1 MGWHADPERLFRDAY
16 SGDFGI
22 GFYGYEKNA
31 GAYLSCSADAGWLC
45 IGCDVLV
52 EEQEVQ
58 GSAAADVAARCGGAV
73 RLRVTPRDAF
83 RRRLY
88 LQPLGL
94 LLQLDGGVIDEAR
107 VRLSGGG
114 GRALLIVR
122 PSPPAASA
130 AMLTLR
136 ADGDARATGAPQ
148 AARLRCAAG
157 CTLGPAPF
165 PASAGGHET
174 VLRLRFA
181 GAAAATL
188 ELEADELTWLEP

>member
-1 MGWHADPERLFRDAY
+1 MGWHADNERLFRDAY
-16 SGDFGI
+16 SGDFGV

-31 GAYLSCSADAGWLC
+31 GAFLSCSADAGWLC
-45 IGCDVLV
+45 IGCDAEV
-52 EEQEVQ
+52 EEGQAKSV
-58 GSAAADVAARCGGAV
+58 AAADVMARCGGAV

-94 LLQLDGGVIDEAR
+94 LLQLDGSVVDEAR
-107 VRLSGGG
+107 VRLSGGAC
-114 GRALLIVR
+114 RASLTVQA
-122 PSPPAASA
+122 SPPGAAA
-130 AMLTLR
+130 ALLTLR
-136 ADGDARATGAPQ
+136 ADGDARATGAPH

-157 CTLGPAPF
+157 CALGPAPF
-165 PASAGGHET
+165 AATAGGHET

-188 ELEADELTWLEP
+188 ELDADDLTWLEP